1 MVETTVTNGAGG
13 TAAQGSARTA
23 KRAGGDVGARDAGT
37 RDAGARDAGA
47 RDAGTRDAG
56 TRDAGCLC
64 GGLTVDSGVSELDVG
79 ALKAEIAALSRVD
92 ALVVARRS
100 AVVTELARRDGD
112 VAEQLRRSGNMS
124 SRQARKAAK
133 TAQGLAHLPKTREAL
148 ERGEIGAGQAEA
160 LASRMDKPEQARN
173 VRNNEDS
180 LLEKAK
186 SQDVDEFART
196 MRQEDIA
203 GSPDH
208 GNTHAQRQR
217 QARKASTWIDGD
229 TGMHLLFAEF
239 DPITG
244 ARISTQ
250 LATMVDQLWR
260 AEHLP
265 GAARRNKRAGAQ
277 RRADALEAALC
288 LSLIHN

>member
-1 MVETTVTNGAGG
+1 M
-13 TAAQGSARTA
+13 
-23 KRAGGDVGARDAGT
+23 
-37 RDAGARDAGA
+37 
-47 RDAGTRDAG
+47 
-56 TRDAGCLC
+56 
-64 GGLTVDSGVSELDVG
+64 SELDVG

-265 GAARRNKRAGAQ
+265 GPARPPTAAEGRPGGGAPPPPRRPPPQQTGGRPTTRRCPRSAHLPQHHQERRHHDRHHRRPEQ
-277 RRADALEAALC
+277 R
-288 LSLIHN
+288 